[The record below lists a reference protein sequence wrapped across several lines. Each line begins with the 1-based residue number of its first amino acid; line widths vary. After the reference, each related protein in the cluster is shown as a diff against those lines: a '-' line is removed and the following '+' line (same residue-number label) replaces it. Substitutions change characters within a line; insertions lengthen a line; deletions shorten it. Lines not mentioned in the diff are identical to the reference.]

1 MLAKEIRRQTVPF
14 YLRWIPDGFLPHV
27 NAAVSHAQ
35 SEGGDVDCPRYR
47 HRTRSTWSFIMPFDL
62 EHYIEDHSCNGEHKR
77 Y

>member
-1 MLAKEIRRQTVPF
+1 
-14 YLRWIPDGFLPHV
+14 
-27 NAAVSHAQ
+27 VSHAQ